1 MAHDRNRPCVA
12 LLHTTPVSTGP
23 VTAAFGEW
31 FPEAEL
37 IHITDDSLL
46 PEVRAQGVTPAIRRR
61 LTHYAMAAEATG
73 AGALLNCC
81 SSISE
86 TAALLRQ
93 VVALPVVQIDEPM
106 AEAAVKAGRRIGVFA
121 TLEST
126 LAPSVA
132 LVERVAREMGREVE
146 VRAHFCEGAFDR
158 LQQGDPAGHDAILA
172 DCVGRAAGE
181 IDVAVLAQASM
192 ARAEARLARE
202 LPIPVYGSLRLA
214 VQRVRELLDI
224 GRHPGEGRG

>member
-1 MAHDRNRPCVA
+1 MGQDGKRRRVA
-12 LLHTTPVSTGP
+12 LLHTTPVSTAP
-23 VTAAFGEW
+23 LTAAFGEW

-46 PEVRAQGVTPAIRRR
+46 PEVRTQGVTPAVRRR
-61 LTHYAMAAEATG
+61 LTLYAMGAEATG
-73 AGALLNCC
+73 AGVLVNCC

-93 VVALPVVQIDEPM
+93 VVGVPVVQVDEPM
-106 AEAAVKAGRRIGVFA
+106 AEAAVNAGRRIGVFA

-126 LAPSVA
+126 LSPSQA
-132 LVERVAREMGREVE
+132 LVERVARQMGREVE
-146 VRAHFCEGAFDR
+146 VRPILCEGAFAR
-158 LQQGDPAGHDAILA
+158 LQAGDTEGHDSILA
-172 DCVGRAAGE
+172 ECIRGAAGE

-202 LPIPVYGSLRLA
+202 LPIPVFGSLRLA
-214 VQRVRELLDI
+214 ALRVRELM
-224 GRHPGEGRG
+224 G